1 MAGQGF
7 APKAP
12 DQRRNKAAPQ
22 RGEWIDISRRDGEIP
37 PLPDGDW
44 HPRAARSWG
53 LWWSDPAASQ
63 WTDAQ
68 EGEVVEL
75 LMLTDEFWRGA
86 TARANEMR
94 LRADGLG
101 LTQKGKRDLRWK
113 VAEGEPATV
122 ATPPKAAESRRA
134 RLKVV

>member
-1 MAGQGF
+1 MGGQGF
-7 APKAP
+7 APKSP
-12 DQRRNKAAPQ
+12 DQRRNRVAPA
-22 RGEWIDISRRDGEIP
+22 RGEWVDIAPRDGEIP

-44 HPRAARSWG
+44 HPRAARSWA

-63 WTDAQ
+63 WTQAQ
-68 EGEVVEL
+68 EAEVVEL
-75 LMLTDEFWRGA
+75 LALTDDFWRGA

-101 LTQKGKRDLRWK
+101 LTQKGKRDLRWRVIVPEAAQVDQPK
-113 VAEGEPATV
+113 PA
-122 ATPPKAAESRRA
+122 AARRA

>member
-1 MAGQGF
+1 MSSGPV
-7 APKAP
+7 PKLP
-12 DQRRNKAAPQ
+12 EQRRRANTPA
-22 RGEWIDISRRDGEIP
+22 RGEWVEIHRRDGEIP

-75 LMLTDEFWRGA
+75 LALTDEFWRGA

-101 LTQKGKRDLRWK
+101 LTQKGKRDLRWR
-113 VAEGEPATV
+113 VAEDGEAAAPAT
-122 ATPPKAAESRRA
+122 PKAAADRRS

>member
-1 MAGQGF
+1 MSGP
-7 APKAP
+7 APKMAE
-12 DQRRNKAAPQ
+12 QRRRANAPA
-22 RGEWIDISRRDGEIP
+22 RGEWVEIHRREGEIP
-37 PLPDGDW
+37 PLPEGDW

-63 WTDAQ
+63 WTDSQ

-75 LMLTDEFWRGA
+75 LALTDEFWRGN
-86 TARANEMR
+86 TTRANEMR

-113 VAEGEPATV
+113 VAEGEEPA
-122 ATPPKAAESRRA
+122 APAAPKAAADRRA